1 MNKPLRVLHLE
12 DEPDFSTLVS
22 VLMEREGLQ
31 AETVLATDFKSF
43 TDALET
49 KNFDIIIADYMLPSC
64 NGLQALQ
71 VARERCPEIPFLL
84 LSGAI
89 GEHAAIE
96 FLRGGATDYVLKSG
110 LERLV
115 PAIRRA
121 VQESQERHQR
131 IQAEAEVRQ
140 GKNQYQLIFDG
151 SPVPMWVSDLKTGA
165 LLEVNEAAI
174 QHYGYSRE
182 EFTALT
188 TRDICSPEEASKLAK
203 YLAEMAGERTEGGG
217 VGQAGLWQHKNKDG
231 KFIDVEITWSIILFN
246 GQEALLTMANDV
258 TGARRATEALKK
270 TETSLAAAQ
279 RIAHLGSWEMDLTN
293 AEDLNSN
300 PLYWSD
306 ETYRI
311 FGLEPRQVPVTSEF
325 FFSCIHPDDRPA
337 IKDMVSSA
345 FRNNASYDV
354 EHRIL
359 LPGGA
364 ERVVRQRAEFAF
376 DDSGKP
382 LQMRG
387 IVIDIT
393 ERKQLEEQLRQSQ
406 KMEAIGQLAG
416 GMAHDFN
423 NILTVTHG
431 HALLL
436 LGEKG
441 LSKSAK
447 ESAQQIA
454 QAAERAAGLTRPLLA
469 FSRQQVMQFRRL
481 DLNEVLNGMT
491 MMLGRILGEDIAL
504 QIKYWPQPAM
514 VQADASMIEQV
525 LLNLAV
531 NAREAMPKGGQLAID
546 ASITDLNPNRPAS
559 HPEAGAGQFVCL
571 RVVDN
576 GGGISPENLRRIFEP
591 FFTTKEA
598 GKRTGL
604 GLATVYGIVKQH
616 QGWVEAE
623 SEPGK
628 GATFRIYLPVSKEQD
643 GSPEKRPV
651 KPSVR
656 GGTETI
662 LVVEDEAPVREL
674 VCKILTGY
682 GYKVLPAPSGVKALE
697 LWRRSKGKI
706 DLLLTDL
713 VLPDQLNGRELA
725 EKLRKSRA
733 KLKVIFSSGYSPDVV
748 GKDFVLQRGQHF
760 LQKPYDLH
768 KLALTVRN
776 CLDTR

>member
-22 VLMEREGLQ
+22 VLLEREGLP

-43 TDALET
+43 TDALE
-49 KNFDIIIADYMLPSC
+49 KGSFDIIIADYMLPSC

-71 VARERCPEIPFLL
+71 VAREKCPQIPFLL

-121 VQESQERHQR
+121 VQESQERQQR
-131 IQAEAEVRQ
+131 IQAEAEVRA

-165 LLEVNEAAI
+165 FLEVNEAAI
-174 QHYGYSRE
+174 RHYGFSRE
-182 EFTALT
+182 EFLARTI
-188 TRDICSPEEASKLAK
+188 RDICSPEEVSKLAG
-203 YLAEMAGERTEGGG
+203 YLADRASERPGPGI
-217 VGQAGLWQHKNKDG
+217 GQAGLWQHQSKDG
-231 KFIDVEITWSIILFN
+231 KFIDLEITWSVILFN
-246 GQEALLTMANDV
+246 GQEALLTMANDI
-258 TGARRATEALKK
+258 TGARRATDALKK

-311 FGLEPRQVPVTSEF
+311 FGLEPRQVPVTIEF
-325 FFSCIHPDDRPA
+325 FFSCIHPDDRQG
-337 IKDMVSSA
+337 IKEIVSTA
-345 FRNNASYDV
+345 FRHTQPYDV

-359 LPGGA
+359 LPGAA
-364 ERVVRQRAEFAF
+364 ERVVRQRAEFAL
-376 DDSGKP
+376 DAGGKP
-382 LQMRG
+382 VQMRG
-387 IVIDIT
+387 IVMDIT
-393 ERKQLEEQLRQSQ
+393 ERKHLEEQLRQSQ
-406 KMEAIGQLAG
+406 KMEGIGQLAG
-416 GMAHDFN
+416 GVAHDFN

-436 LGEKG
+436 LGDKS

-447 ESAQQIA
+447 ESAQEIA
-454 QAAERAAGLTRPLLA
+454 QAAERGAGLTRPLLA
-469 FSRQQVMQFRRL
+469 FSRRQIMQFRRL

-491 MMLGRILGEDIAL
+491 VMLGRILGEDIAV
-504 QIKYWPQPAM
+504 QMKYWPRPAF
-514 VQADASMIEQV
+514 VEADASMIEQV

-531 NAREAMPKGGQLAID
+531 NARDAMPKGGELAIEVSLTELH
-546 ASITDLNPNRPAS
+546 AHRPSS
-559 HPEAGAGQFVCL
+559 HPEAGIGQFVCL
-571 RVVDN
+571 QVTDN
-576 GGGISPENLRRIFEP
+576 GDGIAPENLRRIFEP
-591 FFTTKEA
+591 FFTTKDA

-616 QGWVEAE
+616 EGWVEAD

-628 GATFRIYLPVSKEQD
+628 GATFRVYLPASKEQE
-643 GSPEKRPV
+643 GTTEKRFV
-651 KPSVR
+651 KPAVR
-656 GGTETI
+656 GGKETI

-674 VCKILTGY
+674 VCKLLTGY

-697 LWRRSKGKI
+697 LWRKSKGKI

-713 VLPDQLNGRELA
+713 VLPEQLNGRELA

-768 KLALTVRN
+768 KLALTVRT
-776 CLDTR
+776 CLDAR

>member
-12 DEPDFSTLVS
+12 DEPDFSTLIS

-31 AETVLATDFKSF
+31 TETVLATDFKSF
-43 TDALET
+43 TDALE
-49 KNFDIIIADYMLPSC
+49 KSKFDVIIADYMLPTC

-71 VARERCPEIPFLL
+71 VAREKCPEVPFLL

-121 VQESQERHQR
+121 VQEAEDRLQR
-131 IQAEAEVRQ
+131 INAEAEVRA

-151 SPVPMWVSDLKTGA
+151 SPVPMWVSDMKTGA
-165 LLEVNEAAI
+165 FLEVNEAATR
-174 QHYGYSRE
+174 HYGFSRE
-182 EFTALT
+182 EFLAQTI
-188 TRDICSPEEASKLAK
+188 RDICSPEEATRLEA
-203 YLAEMAGERTEGGG
+203 YLANQAGERSGPGI
-217 VGQAGLWQHKNKDG
+217 GQAGLWQHRCRDR

-258 TGARRATEALKK
+258 TGARRTSDALRKS
-270 TETSLAAAQ
+270 ETSLAAAQ
-279 RIAHLGSWEMDLTN
+279 RIAHLGSWEMDLTDV
-293 AEDLNSN
+293 EDLNSN
-300 PLYWSD
+300 SLYWSD

-311 FGLEPRQVPVTSEF
+311 FGLEPRQAPVTIEF
-325 FFSCIHPDDRPA
+325 FFSCIHPDDRQG
-337 IKDMVSSA
+337 IKEIVAAAVRHSQP
-345 FRNNASYDV
+345 YDV

-364 ERVVRQRAEFAF
+364 DRMVRQRAEFAA
-376 DDSGKP
+376 DDTGKP
-382 LQMRG
+382 VQMRG
-387 IVIDIT
+387 IVMDVT

-406 KMEAIGQLAG
+406 KMEGIGQLAG
-416 GMAHDFN
+416 GVAHDFN

-436 LGEKG
+436 LGDKS
-441 LSKSAK
+441 LSKAAK
-447 ESAQQIA
+447 ESAQEIA
-454 QAAERAAGLTRPLLA
+454 QAAERGAGLTRPLLA
-469 FSRQQVMQFRRL
+469 FSRRQIMQLRQV
-481 DLNEVLNGMT
+481 DLNEVLNSMT
-491 MMLGRILGEDIAL
+491 VMLGRILGEDIAL
-504 QIKYWPQPAM
+504 QMKYWPRPA
-514 VQADASMIEQV
+514 VVEADPSMIEQV

-531 NAREAMPKGGQLAID
+531 NARDAMPKGGQLGIEVSLA
-546 ASITDLNPNRPAS
+546 DLHARRPSS
-559 HPEAGAGQFVCL
+559 HPDAGTGQFVCL
-571 RVVDN
+571 QVADN
-576 GGGISPENLRRIFEP
+576 GGGIAPENLRRIFEP

-616 QGWVEAE
+616 QGWVEAD
-623 SEPGK
+623 SAPGK
-628 GATFRIYLPVSKEQD
+628 GATFRVYLPASKEQE
-643 GSPEKRPV
+643 SAPEKRFV
-651 KPSVR
+651 KPAVR

-674 VCKILTGY
+674 VCRLLSGY
-682 GYKVLPAPSGVKALE
+682 GYEVLPAPSGVKALE
-697 LWRRSKGKI
+697 IWRKSKGKI

-713 VLPDQLNGRELA
+713 VLPEQLNGRELA
-725 EKLRKSRA
+725 EKLRKSRT

-768 KLALTVRN
+768 KLALTVRA
-776 CLDTR
+776 CLDAR